1 MACPSCGCKVH
12 YQFDGWGDDC
22 ATADDRMERCAACG
36 HVFDIEDSADE
47 DDEDA
52 ATPAQGSERGEG

>member
-12 YQFDGWGDDC
+12 YQYDGEVELFRC
-22 ATADDRMERCAACG
+22 DDRMQRCAGCG

-47 DDEDA
+47 EDDEP
-52 ATPAQGSERGEG
+52 ATCGVEGRKP